1 MEANSYPPGRPNDYK
16 SGLTQGYKSNILNF
30 ALYWSLMRLE
40 FMKMLA
46 YRISY
51 LTGVLNYAV
60 QIGAYFFLWQAIY
73 AGRVRLGGLNKEDM
87 LTYLIVAW
95 VARSFYFNNMDR
107 QISVEIKEGKVAVDL
122 VRPYDYQLARLARAL
137 GEAVFRLFFFALPS
151 ALFIYALYPFK
162 IPWDPGILLLFG
174 LSLLGSFFLNSQLNF
189 MTGIV
194 AFFTMNTT
202 GVQRAKRVIIDLFSG
217 LLLPISFYPDWAQA
231 IIKYLPFQAISYL
244 PNLIYLGK
252 FEGLQA
258 VQTLAVQALWFI
270 ILYVLGRMLW
280 KLALRKVAIQGG

>member
-1 MEANSYPPGRPNDYK
+1 MGSTNYLTNSPAGYPPSR
-16 SGLTQGYKSNILNF
+16 LNF
-30 ALYWSLMRLE
+30 GLYWSLIRLE

-51 LTGVLNYAV
+51 ITGVINYAV

-73 AGRVRLGGLNKEDM
+73 SGKTSLGGLKKEEM

-122 VRPYDYQLARLARAL
+122 IRPYDYQLARLARAL
-137 GEAVFRLFFFALPS
+137 GEAFFRLFFFALPS
-151 ALFIYALYPFK
+151 SVFIYILYPFY
-162 IPWDPGILLLFG
+162 IPWSPTLWLVFG
-174 LSLLGSFFLNSQLNF
+174 LSLLGSFCLNTQLNF
-189 MTGIV
+189 MTGVI
-194 AFFTMNTT
+194 AFFTLNTN

-217 LLLPISFYPDWAQA
+217 LLLPISFYPDWAQEV
-231 IIKYLPFQAISYL
+231 IKDLPFQAISYL

-252 FEGLQA
+252 LKGLDA
-258 VQTLAVQALWFI
+258 LGVLGVQVIWFI
-270 ILYVLGRMLW
+270 LLYVLGRLLW
-280 KLALRKVAIQGG
+280 NLAMRKVAIQGG